1 MNAAI
6 QELKN
11 HFPSI
16 QFEEIQLP
24 KEHSLNGML
33 INYGPEA
40 IYHLLQ
46 EAKAVE
52 GEFIHSNKEDA
63 LKSEIKPLEQE
74 SEAET
79 TSDSTEQLVVYNSQK
94 RGFNGNAANYYV
106 LGGLPEDLSQLE
118 ITLQLEDKQTR
129 KRTNKRIDLLNQEE
143 VNFFCEL
150 LSNTEGYNANFLQCD
165 LILLT
170 DLLIKHI
177 DKQIEE
183 KENNLENKKEKV
195 LLPPSKIREAVNL
208 LSQSDLIT
216 QIDHLV
222 ELSGVI
228 GEENNRTLLYLCAS
242 SYLTH
247 PLHVLVHGSSGSG
260 KSHMINS
267 IVECVPGEDTLDITR
282 ASSKTF
288 YNYSQDELTN
298 KIIVIQDWRG
308 LDEESQY
315 SFREAQSHKQL
326 SSSTVVKDRFGN
338 HKSVLK
344 KVKTHFSSIVA
355 STEEIYFDNMSRSI
369 VLGVDESKE
378 QTLRIINH
386 QNRIRTGKFN
396 YEESEQAK
404 ELLRNCIRVLRD
416 KPALVINPYAD
427 KLCLPMEAKMLR
439 RLNEQ
444 YQSFIEQVTFFYQFQ
459 RERDKDNRLITTTED
474 IRLATDLFFDAIV
487 LKVDELDSSTRNFF
501 ERLKT
506 YMKKKGQEKTFT
518 QREIRLEL
526 NESKTQCFRYITELL
541 KLEYIVV
548 TDGTANRGFD
558 YRVNYWDEIQKLKE
572 RIKSDLTQQ
581 INQL

>member
-1 MNAAI
+1 
-6 QELKN
+6 
-11 HFPSI
+11 
-16 QFEEIQLP
+16 
-24 KEHSLNGML
+24 
-33 INYGPEA
+33 
-40 IYHLLQ
+40 
-46 EAKAVE
+46 
-52 GEFIHSNKEDA
+52 
-63 LKSEIKPLEQE
+63 
-74 SEAET
+74 
-79 TSDSTEQLVVYNSQK
+79 
-94 RGFNGNAANYYV
+94 
-106 LGGLPEDLSQLE
+106 
-118 ITLQLEDKQTR
+118 
-129 KRTNKRIDLLNQEE
+129 
-143 VNFFCEL
+143 
-150 LSNTEGYNANFLQCD
+150 
-165 LILLT
+165 
-170 DLLIKHI
+170 
-177 DKQIEE
+177 
-183 KENNLENKKEKV
+183 
-195 LLPPSKIREAVNL
+195 
-208 LSQSDLIT
+208 
-216 QIDHLV
+216 
-222 ELSGVI
+222 
-228 GEENNRTLLYLCAS
+228 
-242 SYLTH
+242 
-247 PLHVLVHGSSGSG
+247 
-260 KSHMINS
+260 MINS

-344 KVKTHFSSIVA
+344 KVKTPFSSIVA

-444 YQSFIEQVTFFYQFQ
+444 YQSFIEQVTFFHQFQ

-506 YMKKKGQEKTFT
+506 YMKKKGQERTFT

-558 YRVNYWDEIQKLKE
+558 YRVNYWGEIQKLKE
-572 RIKSDLTQQ
+572 RIKCDLTQQ